1 MVESASLLTR
11 YPLTGIMGSNPIV
24 SARTNISVRK
34 GAFCLLGGDEEAN
47 CLASVWDSK
56 RFSLIFDDVLIGKNG
71 KPVLLRYGENPIV
84 SANLMRHGGK

>member
-1 MVESASLLTR
+1 
-11 YPLTGIMGSNPIV
+11 
-24 SARTNISVRK
+24 
-34 GAFCLLGGDEEAN
+34 
-47 CLASVWDSK
+47 LASVWDSK